1 MENPNKGDETATGA
15 EDHSRT
21 IGWISEKTVTENDSQ
36 QGQNF
41 ASKKIKCARSSIK
54 NILTGGY

>member
-1 MENPNKGDETATGA
+1 MENHSKGDETATGL

-21 IGWISEKTVTENDSQ
+21 IGWISEKAVTGDDSQ

-41 ASKKIKCARSSIK
+41 ASK
-54 NILTGGY
+54 N

>member
-1 MENPNKGDETATGA
+1 MENHSKGDETETATGA

-21 IGWISEKTVTENDSQ
+21 IGWISKKVVTGNDSQ

-41 ASKKIKCARSSIK
+41 ADKRRKEVNLCQYLLA
-54 NILTGGY
+54 